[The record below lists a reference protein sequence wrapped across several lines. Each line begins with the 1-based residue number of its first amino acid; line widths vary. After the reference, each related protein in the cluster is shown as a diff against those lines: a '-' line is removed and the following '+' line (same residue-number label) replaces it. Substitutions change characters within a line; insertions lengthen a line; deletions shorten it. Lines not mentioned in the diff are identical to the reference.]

1 MGRVAIGR
9 EVSAAAD
16 TAPGHKPAEK
26 TAASLLRAPRRVTE
40 RETVE
45 RCGGRFFMHL
55 TTRVFYARSRF
66 AREFKAREFPSKTV
80 AVLGGATAFRAGLVQ
95 RPGGVEGAVAVF
107 EDLVAHPVA
116 RLDAAGRV
124 VDPVDPELDPAVGVF
139 KLGLGQGAE
148 AAWDEGTDRA
158 GVVRRHAVVF
168 VGDEGEGMASVP

>member
-55 TTRVFYARSRF
+55 TPRVFYARSRF

-80 AVLGGATAFRAGLVQ
+80 AVLGGSTAFRAGLVQ
-95 RPGGVEGAVAVF
+95 RPGGVDGAVEVF
-107 EDLVAHPVA
+107 EDLVAHPDA

-124 VDPVDPELDPAVGVF
+124 VDCAGPAGPGSGPDDEAGEA
-139 KLGLGQGAE
+139 LGCGGAGAALGDKGGDQRGGGDVE
-148 AAWDEGTDRA
+148 
-158 GVVRRHAVVF
+158 GVVAGRC
-168 VGDEGEGMASVP
+168 GWGG